1 MTAWAPAAAVV
12 RVSDGVHPDRD
23 ELIALRPAAR
33 GLPLRS
39 RVAARSSVGGD
50 YRSGFRG
57 RGMDYFESRAYQA
70 GDDIRTMDWRV
81 TARTGRAHVKV
92 YHEERERPVVV
103 MADFGPAMFFAT
115 QGAFKTLIA
124 ARAAALIA
132 WAAVDNGDRIGALL
146 YNGAHLE
153 LRPAGGRRG
162 ALRLIH
168 ALVAAAQPNHTEPGH
183 TGAAGDT
190 LGAALRRLRRVAR
203 PGSLIF
209 LFSDFYVIGDDTKAY
224 LQNLRRHHDVIACQI
239 LDRLELEPPPPG
251 RYPVQYAVPLI
262 RLNTGDD
269 VAGALR
275 QALGRA
281 ARPTA
286 GLAA

>member
-1 MTAWAPAAAVV
+1 
-12 RVSDGVHPDRD
+12 
-23 ELIALRPAAR
+23 
-33 GLPLRS
+33 
-39 RVAARSSVGGD
+39 
-50 YRSGFRG
+50 
-57 RGMDYFESRAYQA
+57 
-70 GDDIRTMDWRV
+70 
-81 TARTGRAHVKV
+81 
-92 YHEERERPVVV
+92 
-103 MADFGPAMFFAT
+103 
-115 QGAFKTLIA
+115 
-124 ARAAALIA
+124 
-132 WAAVDNGDRIGALL
+132 
-146 YNGAHLE
+146 
-153 LRPAGGRRG
+153 
-162 ALRLIH
+162 
-168 ALVAAAQPNHTEPGH
+168 
-183 TGAAGDT
+183 
-190 LGAALRRLRRVAR
+190 VAR

-251 RYPVQYAVPLI
+251 RYPVQYGAQQGLLDTRSPHGRQVWVEHFAARRRALELLLRQCAVPLI